1 MGALG
6 STRVDLSGLRELKAR
21 GCHLDD
27 AGFVALTQG
36 VSGVVRLDV
45 SHNALTEATAKV
57 IADPRAFPG
66 LRWVN
71 LLGNALGEEGV
82 ARLDGS
88 AHLSEC
94 EVLVG
99 R

>member
-1 MGALG
+1 M
-6 STRVDLSGLRELKAR
+6 
-21 GCHLDD
+21 
-27 AGFVALTQG
+27 
-36 VSGVVRLDV
+36 VRLDV

-66 LRWVN
+66 WRWVN

-99 R
+99 RWGVWGSARCR